1 MKDIRIVVVGNNGND
16 KIFVVNDN
24 IYVLCGDAA
33 MIVNYESAT
42 KVEKECAIGPDSDC
56 ALARSLKN
64 EYEKQN
70 VKRTEIEQ
78 PEETN
83 SDGVFDPVIEEV
95 VSDNTKAEA
104 PQNKNCENKGFD
116 PSAYKFDN
124 SYFDKAVDF
133 LTRCSGEDF
142 VELVRYAR
150 AHGNTFFRCVK
161 ELADVVNADDCYCTA
176 IIKMTRHLGDA
187 VERKAFTLLSE
198 AEKDEYD
205 FVKFWEALQTINY
218 YCE

>member
-1 MKDIRIVVVGNNGND
+1 MAREIKIVVDNNNTNPV
-16 KIFVVNDN
+16 FVVDGN
-24 IYVLCGDAA
+24 IYVLAGNAA
-33 MIVNYESAT
+33 MITKLEDAT
-42 KVEKECAIGPDSDC
+42 PVERECAIGPNSDC
-56 ALARSLKN
+56 DLARSFKSEN
-64 EYEKQN
+64 QN
-70 VKRTEIEQ
+70 IRHTIIE
-78 PEETN
+78 PDTDN
-83 SDGVFDPVIEEV
+83 TVFDPVAEEV
-95 VSDNTKAEA
+95 IGDTKAEA

-133 LTRCSGEDF
+133 LTKCSGEDF